1 MTGKIYIENY
11 EGANNS
17 SERYTAWNQL
27 GLYRNLSTVLVCPT
41 RGKCF
46 TRVAFSW
53 MNLIGGFN
61 APLAKMCIEGYEVGE
76 AYNQALIQILTSEG
90 LKDFK
95 YLLTL
100 EEDNTVSPDSL
111 IKLYQNIDKYD
122 AISGLYWLKGPDGC
136 PQIWGDPSDPKSYT
150 PQLIKGERMQECN
163 GIGMGFALWRLDMFK
178 DKNFEWGKWFKT
190 TIGTT
195 QDLYF
200 CKKAKELGYKFAV
213 DTHCKIGH
221 VDAEGNIW

>member
-1 MTGKIYIENY
+1 MTGKIFIENY
-11 EGANNS
+11 EGKNNS
-17 SERYTAWNQL
+17 PERYAAWNQL

-61 APLAKMCIEGYEVGE
+61 APLAKICVEQYEVGE
-76 AYNQALIQILTSEG
+76 AYNQMLIQILTN
-90 LKDFK
+90 DAFK
-95 YLLTL
+95 NYQYLLTL
-100 EEDNTVSPDSL
+100 EEDNTVSHDSL
-111 IKLYQNIDKYD
+111 LKLYQNIEKYD

-136 PQIWGDPSDPKSYT
+136 PQIWGDPTDKNSFA
-150 PQLIKGERMQECN
+150 PQAIGTERIQECN

-178 DKNFEWGKWFKT
+178 NPGFEFGKWFKT
-190 TIGTT
+190 GDGMT

-200 CKKAKELGYKFAV
+200 WKKAKDLGYRCAV
-213 DTHCKIGH
+213 DTDCKIGH
-221 VDAEGNIW
+221 VDEDGNIW